1 MALYAISY
9 QLNDEK
15 DYQKLWDEFD
25 RLDAHK
31 VMKSFYFLDVS
42 NDSTSEVRNHFL
54 EFIDDDDTICV
65 VKMKV
70 RPRHRM
76 GYEGTNDWI
85 KERF

>member
-25 RLDAHK
+25 RLNAHK
-31 VMKSFYFLDVS
+31 VMNTFYFLDLD
-42 NDSTSEVRNHFL
+42 NGDTLEVKEHFKG
-54 EFIDDDDTICV
+54 FIDDDDAICI

-70 RPRHRM
+70 KPRHHM
-76 GYEGTNDWI
+76 GKSGTNDWI
-85 KERF
+85 EDNF